1 MTERRPDRQRGS
13 VLLLVPA
20 GVLVL
25 VILGAIAV
33 DFAVAFLGQRELS
46 GLASAV
52 ANDTA
57 TAALSD
63 ERFYRGAGGP
73 GDRIGPGRIEIDPA
87 EARRLAREAV
97 VRRAPRGLSN
107 IVVETRAEGPRVC
120 VRLRGDVDY
129 VFAKAIPGAAD
140 GTTVEGTAVATAV
153 EGGPG
158 SSAGAAPDC

>member
-1 MTERRPDRQRGS
+1 MTEHPPHEQRGS

-25 VILGAIAV
+25 LIVAAITV
-33 DFAVAFLGQRELS
+33 DFAIAFLGQRELS

-63 ERFYRGAGGP
+63 ERFYRGVGGAGGELGA
-73 GDRIGPGRIEIDPA
+73 GDIEIDPVA
-87 EARRLAREAV
+87 ARRLAQEAIE
-97 VRRAPRGLSN
+97 RRAPRGLRN
-107 IVVETRAEGPRVC
+107 IVVSTRVDGSRVC

-140 GTTVEGTAVATAV
+140 AITVEGRATATAV
-153 EGGPG
+153 EGDPG
-158 SSAGAAPDC
+158 TSTSKAPAC

>member
-1 MTERRPDRQRGS
+1 M
-13 VLLLVPA
+13 PA

-25 VILGAIAV
+25 IILGAIAV

-46 GLASAV
+46 SLASAV

-63 ERFYRGAGGP
+63 ERFYRGAGGAG
-73 GDRIGPGRIEIDPA
+73 GDVGAGEIEIDPVA
-87 EARRLAREAV
+87 ARRLAQEAV
-97 VRRAPRGLSN
+97 ERRSPRGLRN
-107 IVVETRAEGPRVC
+107 IVVDAQAEGARVC

-153 EGGPG
+153 EGDPG
-158 SSAGAAPDC
+158 TSAEEAPAC